1 MSASEFRQLLESGDV
16 EGCRRYWH
24 THAPNM
30 PQLQSRAEAEA
41 AMHMAR
47 TAAETVRIRARA
59 YSHRWLLDRGL
70 PSQLP
75 DRLKPAAG
83 RLYPAV
89 VEAVG
94 FSVNF
99 RSSILAPAAA
109 EVQSAVTAV
118 IEDCYANGDKDPEL
132 VRARMLDTKD
142 ATIRKLFG

>member
-1 MSASEFRQLLESGDV
+1 
-16 EGCRRYWH
+16 
-24 THAPNM
+24 
-30 PQLQSRAEAEA
+30 
-41 AMHMAR
+41 MHMAR
-47 TAAETVRIRARA
+47 TAAKSVTFRLRA
-59 YSHRWLLDRGL
+59 YSHRWLLERGL

-75 DRLKPAAG
+75 DSLKPAAD
-83 RLYPAV
+83 RLYPSV

-118 IEDCYANGDKDPEL
+118 IEDCYANGDRDPEL
-132 VRARMLDTKD
+132 VRGRMLDTKD